1 MALRSLV
8 FSKPLSLEVFEEEP
22 VYYLNQVM
30 PRFRYLDGKR
40 TDECLGYVYT
50 VTNTE
55 TYLQIQIFVEQ
66 AQPLITPEELEELH
80 LEGKKIFVEFIDAT
94 VRPYYSERTK
104 TIEDS
109 IKARDVKQVVN

>member
-1 MALRSLV
+1 MALHSLV
-8 FSKPLSLEVFEEEP
+8 FSRPLPLDMYEPEP
-22 VYYLNQVM
+22 VYYLNQVA
-30 PRFRYLDGKR
+30 PRFKYSEGKR

-50 VTNTE
+50 GTNTE
-55 TYLQIQIFVEQ
+55 TYRQIQVFVGQ

-104 TIEDS
+104 SLEDS
-109 IKARDVKQVVN
+109 IKAGDVKQVVN